1 MSSYVYKHI
10 SLITFRDSEGL
21 LERNT
26 EAVLKAA
33 RLGDVPMLTQL
44 RNEVRLN
51 LNPFLEM
58 PEVKVRRTQYLQIS

>member
-1 MSSYVYKHI
+1 MNLNWIKL
-10 SLITFRDSEGL
+10 LIVRDSEGL

-44 RNEVRLN
+44 HNEVTLN
-51 LNPFLEM
+51 FYF
-58 PEVKVRRTQYLQIS
+58 TYL